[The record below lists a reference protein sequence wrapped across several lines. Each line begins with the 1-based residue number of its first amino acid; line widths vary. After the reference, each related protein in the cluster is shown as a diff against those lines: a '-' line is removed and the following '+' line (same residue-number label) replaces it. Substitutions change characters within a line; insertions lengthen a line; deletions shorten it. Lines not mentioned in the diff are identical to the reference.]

1 VIGALEISAF
11 VVLLVLA
18 YLVGSIPF
26 GLVVGKLFYHV
37 DVREH
42 GSGNV
47 GTTNVFRVL
56 GKKAG
61 TAVLICDML
70 KGFVPAFL
78 AAHVLHLNPWF
89 TIFIAAAP
97 VVGHM
102 YSIFL
107 KGSGGKGV
115 ATGAAVVLA
124 LVPVAFLI
132 ILGVWVVLLLLTRYV
147 SVASLAASFLV
158 PVLVILFH
166 DPLPYQIAAVLVAII
181 VWWAH
186 RGNIRRLLTGKEH
199 RANLFGRTEGS
210 PLAGSGGRS

>member
-1 VIGALEISAF
+1 MIVVQVVGFA
-11 VVLLVLA
+11 VLLVVA

-26 GLVVGKLFYHV
+26 GLVVGRLFYGV
-37 DVREH
+37 DVRQH

-61 TAVLICDML
+61 VAVLICDML
-70 KGFVPAFL
+70 KGYIPAAI
-78 AAHVLHLNPWF
+78 AAALFDPWF
-89 TIFIAAAP
+89 AIFIAAAP
-97 VVGHM
+97 VVGHI

-107 KGSGGKGV
+107 KGRGGKGI

-124 LVPVAFLI
+124 LVPVVFAI
-132 ILGVWVVLLLLTRYV
+132 ILGVWIVLLLTTRYV

-158 PVLVILFH
+158 PVLTIAFRE
-166 DPLPYQIAAVLVAII
+166 PLPYEIAGVLVAII

-186 RGNIRRLLTGKEH
+186 RGNIQRLLAGEENRVRLPWTS
-199 RANLFGRTEGS
+199 GRPPTDQR
-210 PLAGSGGRS
+210 GGT

>member
-1 VIGALEISAF
+1 MVVLGVIAF
-11 VVLLVLA
+11 VVLFVLA
-18 YLVGSIPF
+18 YLCGSIPF

-37 DVREH
+37 DVRQY

-56 GKKAG
+56 GKRAG
-61 TAVLICDML
+61 VAVLICDML
-70 KGFVPAFL
+70 KGYIPAIL
-78 AAHVLHLNPWF
+78 AVWLFGPWP

-97 VVGHM
+97 VVGHI

-107 KGSGGKGV
+107 KGKGGKGI

-124 LVPVAFLI
+124 LVPLVFGI
-132 ILGVWVVLLLLTRYV
+132 ILLVWILLLLTTRYV

-158 PVLVILFH
+158 PVLTIAFGE
-166 DPLPYQIAAVLVAII
+166 PLPYEIAAVLVAVV

-186 RGNIRRLLTGKEH
+186 RGNIQRLAKG
-199 RANLFGRTEGS
+199 TENRVRLPWS
-210 PLAGSGGRS
+210 RDHQAVAGGGGA

>member
-1 VIGALEISAF
+1 VSALEVTGFLAC
-11 VVLLVLA
+11 VVAA
-18 YLVGSIPF
+18 YLIGSIPF
-26 GLVVGKLFYHV
+26 GVIVGKIFYGV

-61 TAVLICDML
+61 VAVLICDML
-70 KGFVPAFL
+70 KGYVPAVL
-78 AAHVLHLNPWF
+78 AAQLLDPWLA
-89 TIFIAAAP
+89 IFVASAP

-124 LVPVAFLI
+124 LVPLAFVI
-132 ILGVWVVLLLLTRYV
+132 ILSVWIVLILVTRYV
-147 SVASLAASFLV
+147 SVASLVAALLV
-158 PVLVILFH
+158 PVLAFCLD
-166 DPLPYQIAAVLVAII
+166 DPLPYQIAGVLVATI

-186 RGNIRRLLTGKEH
+186 RGNIRRLVAG
-199 RANLFGRTEGS
+199 TESRVRLPWSDRRRPFAGNAGGS
-210 PLAGSGGRS
+210 